1 MKSVLNLRR
10 KLSCGVLAMALA
22 ATTSACRQSP
32 NPATFQVTVPSA
44 NTVQMQ
50 VGLSQKFGIG
60 LSGNFPIT
68 VEGVNYGSVYVL
80 PESPQS
86 GLGFGF
92 TLNTAT
98 FLRESWVNYQEVTS
112 LPTGDAFPVWQG
124 GPVVDVIIPPANIPE
139 LGWHFYFGTRNQFY
153 VGVAAIISAIG
164 RNFPSVRLEY
174 SFYDDQG
181 RAIIGIVM
189 FGPKLDGSG
198 NLLSP
203 GGIYVGTNITP
214 FLPVEMRNVYGTSSS
229 SMSLSSAE
237 IGHLIQAAHSGRSV
251 RIGGKSV
258 TADLAVSGRDSGRY
272 RSHAAIQGL
281 ADRFSA
287 ASRAR

>member
-1 MKSVLNLRR
+1 
-10 KLSCGVLAMALA
+10 MALA

-124 GPVVDVIIPPANIPE
+124 GPVVDVVIPPANIPE